1 MNTLTWLASYPKS
14 GNTWVRMFVAAY
26 LAGSES
32 AQRVLLEDPHP
43 GPLPVGEGVEARSSR
58 RGASRSTGHGVTG
71 LRQETDLGMA
81 KEFSKSESLLAD
93 FASVAGKKKEELTEE
108 DIREHRLAVQE
119 QLAENIGQR
128 VVKTH
133 NARLD
138 EEYRRLVFSRCTR
151 AGIYVVR
158 NPLDIVDSLA
168 DHTNKS
174 LDDTI
179 RLMNHTAHRLRATE
193 VHAAQYIGTWSHHVP
208 TWLNNRNEFPLL
220 VLRYE
225 DLQAAPEEHF
235 GKLVRFLEGVYRGG
249 TGLEAHPTE
258 DGSWEF
264 DADRL
269 RRAIELTSFDA
280 LRQAEDK
287 TGFAETSAV
296 AKSGRFFRHGAAGRW
311 RDVLSREQ
319 AAEVIR
325 DHGEVM
331 RMMGYDD
338 SVVALLRNAD
348 SSPMT
353 ARVSAQNVH
362 VAGELTLRS
371 NVAAMTADENARAS
385 EELTLQSNI
394 ATEDGLA
401 AAGLAMHAPPLS
413 NSLPHEARGREDKK
427 ESIGRGASEL
437 DGEPELKKESEPTL
451 RSNVATKMQNAII
464 AYEIYPQTDMPIE
477 PAPISREW
485 MDATQQRYAYRCLP
499 LTVAN
504 QAGWVIANPTG
515 FTARWN
521 GGPRVEDVIVE
532 FDNDANEK
540 RISSLFGH
548 GVVTFN
554 LPYLIRTPENI
565 NLWVKG
571 PTNAPKD
578 GVQALEGIVES
589 DWTSASFTMNWKL
602 TRPNHVVRFERG
614 EPFCMIV
621 PFPRGLLES
630 LVPSK
635 LPLDSDAEVSAGYRR
650 WSAERDA
657 YHEQVASGDRSAIER
672 GWQKDY
678 FQGRDPG
685 TDRFAQHQT
694 KLGLRPFGG
703 S

>member
-1 MNTLTWLASYPKS
+1 M
-14 GNTWVRMFVAAY
+14 AAY
-26 LAGSES
+26 LAGSE
-32 AQRVLLEDPHP
+32 ATQRVLLEDPHP

-179 RLMNHTAHRLRATE
+179 RLMNHTGHRLRATD
-193 VHAAQYIGTWSHHVP
+193 VHAAQYIGTWSHHVR

-235 GKLVRFLEGVYRGG
+235 GKLVRFLQGVCRTA
-249 TGLEAHPTE
+249 TGLEAHRTE
-258 DGSWEF
+258 NSWEF
-264 DADRL
+264 DEQRL
-269 RRAIELTSFDA
+269 QRAVELTSFAA

-311 RDVLSREQ
+311 RDVLSPEQ

-331 RMMGYDD
+331 KMVGYDD

-353 ARVSAQNVH
+353 ADENARAS
-362 VAGELTLRS
+362 GELTLRS
-371 NVAAMTADENARAS
+371 S
-385 EELTLQSNI
+385 
-394 ATEDGLA
+394 
-401 AAGLAMHAPPLS
+401 
-413 NSLPHEARGREDKK
+413 
-427 ESIGRGASEL
+427 
-437 DGEPELKKESEPTL
+437 
-451 RSNVATKMQNAII
+451 VATKMQNAII
-464 AYEIYPQTDMPIE
+464 AY
-477 PAPISREW
+477 
-485 MDATQQRYAYRCLP
+485 
-499 LTVAN
+499 
-504 QAGWVIANPTG
+504 
-515 FTARWN
+515 
-521 GGPRVEDVIVE
+521 
-532 FDNDANEK
+532 
-540 RISSLFGH
+540 
-548 GVVTFN
+548 
-554 LPYLIRTPENI
+554 
-565 NLWVKG
+565 
-571 PTNAPKD
+571 
-578 GVQALEGIVES
+578 
-589 DWTSASFTMNWKL
+589 
-602 TRPNHVVRFERG
+602 
-614 EPFCMIV
+614 
-621 PFPRGLLES
+621 
-630 LVPSK
+630 
-635 LPLDSDAEVSAGYRR
+635 
-650 WSAERDA
+650 
-657 YHEQVASGDRSAIER
+657 
-672 GWQKDY
+672 
-678 FQGRDPG
+678 
-685 TDRFAQHQT
+685 
-694 KLGLRPFGG
+694 
-703 S
+703 